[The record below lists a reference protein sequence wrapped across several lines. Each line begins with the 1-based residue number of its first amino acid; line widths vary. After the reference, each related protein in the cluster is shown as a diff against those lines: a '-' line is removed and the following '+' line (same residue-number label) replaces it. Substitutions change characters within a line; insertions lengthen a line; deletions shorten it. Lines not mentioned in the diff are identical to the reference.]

1 MGRKAGVTA
10 EQTRGELLAAAAR
23 VFAQKGYDGASIA
36 DITAAAGLSSGAIY
50 AHYGGKAELFAAV
63 LLSHGPEQYGALI
76 GRGEVANIADFVQV
90 MGSSYDRRE
99 ARESELVVEA
109 IVASKRDAEVARL
122 VSTFVAD
129 AEALLTSSI
138 RAGQESGVLDPGL
151 SAEAIGRFAMT
162 VALGSSLASAL
173 RLPTIDHEGWTQL
186 IQRLVDATRTPS

>member
-10 EQTRGELLAAAAR
+10 EQTRGELLAAAAK

-76 GRGEVANIADFVQV
+76 GSGDVANIADFVQI
-90 MGSSYDRRE
+90 MGSSYDTRAAE
-99 ARESELVVEA
+99 ESELVVEA
-109 IVASKRDAEVARL
+109 IVASKRDAEVAKL

-138 RAGQESGVLDPGL
+138 KAGQESGVVDPDL

-173 RLPTIDHEGWTQL
+173 RLPTIDHAGWTQL
-186 IQRLVDATRTPS
+186 IQRLVDATRAAG